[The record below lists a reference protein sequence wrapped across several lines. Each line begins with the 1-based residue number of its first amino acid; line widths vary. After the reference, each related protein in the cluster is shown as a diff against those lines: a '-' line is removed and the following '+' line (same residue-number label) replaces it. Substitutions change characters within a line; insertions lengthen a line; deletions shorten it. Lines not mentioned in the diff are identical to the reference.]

1 VFNLAWFSLN
11 LITLAHTHKI
21 KNMNNVSYSKNW
33 WALAFNG
40 IIALLF
46 GLLAIFAPRETLEVV
61 IKYFGVVML
70 IVGVA
75 MLFGAYSSMKN
86 KLNYGTDLISA
97 IITVALGVVLSFFT
111 EKTLEVIVVVIGIW
125 AIVLGIG
132 QLIIMSALTSKPDK
146 NYMLYSGL
154 FTLAFGALMF
164 FNPFTMASIMTVVV
178 GIMAAIIGVVL
189 ISFAFKLKNL

>member
-1 VFNLAWFSLN
+1 
-11 LITLAHTHKI
+11 
-21 KNMNNVSYSKNW
+21 
-33 WALAFNG
+33 
-40 IIALLF
+40 
-46 GLLAIFAPRETLEVV
+46 
-61 IKYFGVVML
+61 ML

-146 NYMLYSGL
+146 NYMLYCGL
-154 FTLAFGALMF
+154 FTLVFGVLMF
-164 FNPFTMASIMTVVV
+164 FNPFTMASVMTVVV
-178 GIMAAIIGVVL
+178 GIMAVVIGVVL